1 MAHSGVPS
9 TISNESTRERPN
21 LKETTLKLKFKLQ
34 FFYFDFFKLKKLS
47 PPAKGPATSLALSAR
62 LI

>member
-21 LKETTLKLKFKLQ
+21 LKETTLKLKLQ